1 MIQTALLAGWG
12 TAVFAASAAV
22 QQAKPRYKAPV
33 RTSPG
38 KTYIPNV
45 DPEDLCPVCE
55 GTCKVFCQACSGNG
69 ASVTASA
76 VTIKGAT
83 VETSQSR
90 NDMPVPI
97 QIQFVFRLPVT
108 HESARVCWRRSALPI
123 PVSPTAVC
131 NSLRVPRDMPAY
143 PGAMYHRRLRL
154 MNHAK
159 VWEFCCAGKL
169 LFDMVEGAL
178 KSDVVR
184 CTPQGA

>member
-69 ASVTASA
+69 RVNCTDR
-76 VTIKGAT
+76 VLLPKGEWPKWCSGCRGSGRWFCPSCVGT
-83 VETSQSR
+83 GIR
-90 NDMPVPI
+90 KPI
-97 QIQFVFRLPVT
+97 AGPRLPDTGKKPKRNLFDKPEV
-108 HESARVCWRRSALPI
+108 RNR
-123 PVSPTAVC
+123 
-131 NSLRVPRDMPAY
+131 
-143 PGAMYHRRLRL
+143 RRL
-154 MNHAK
+154 
-159 VWEFCCAGKL
+159 
-169 LFDMVEGAL
+169 
-178 KSDVVR
+178 SD
-184 CTPQGA
+184 